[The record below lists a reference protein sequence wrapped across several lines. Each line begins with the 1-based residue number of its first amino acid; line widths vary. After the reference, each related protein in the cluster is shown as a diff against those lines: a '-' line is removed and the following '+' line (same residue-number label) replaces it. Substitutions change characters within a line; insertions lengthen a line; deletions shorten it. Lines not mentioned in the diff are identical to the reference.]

1 MRFTLFIISVL
12 FSYIFYEFYI
22 FSSWKNIFSE
32 KLLNPTQLETLT
44 WNLLL
49 ETFLFL
55 IFWVLFVIYFSP
67 LKKEKINNNKT
78 FYILFYLIFLFLF
91 FFKIYYLDNFIIFAI
106 LFFLFWDLSFN
117 FLSKLEF
124 FTEQKKNL
132 RYFWLV
138 LNYISS
144 LVSIFYILNIRF
156 SIFLFLILIF
166 SMFFNFF
173 IHKKYTNYVSLFLS
187 IWILIFL
194 LYFFIFKILYSLII
208 L

>member
-1 MRFTLFIISVL
+1 MRFILFTISVL
-12 FSYIFYEFYI
+12 FSYVFYEFYI

-55 IFWVLFVIYFSP
+55 IFWILFIIYFSP
-67 LKKEKINNNKT
+67 LKKEKIDNNKT

-106 LFFLFWDLSFN
+106 ILFLFWDLSFN
-117 FLSKLEF
+117 FISKIEF
-124 FTEQKKNL
+124 FAEQKKNL

-144 LVSIFYILNIRF
+144 LVSIFYILNIKF

-166 SMFFNFF
+166 SLFFNFF

-194 LYFFIFKILYSLII
+194 LYFFIFKILYSI
-208 L
+208 